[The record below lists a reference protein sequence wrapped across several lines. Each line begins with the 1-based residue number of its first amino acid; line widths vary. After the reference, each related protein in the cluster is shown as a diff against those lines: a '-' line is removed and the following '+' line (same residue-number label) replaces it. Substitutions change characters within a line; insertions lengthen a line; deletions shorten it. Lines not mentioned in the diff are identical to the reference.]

1 MKITAHVVTALPNP
15 ERREVVV
22 LMGGHRIDLTV
33 AEARA
38 LVQQVSLALP
48 AAAGE
53 PQDSTPAAPID
64 RAAIVAK
71 VEDQV
76 FSWARITDALGSA
89 AGTPQRRQPPLRTVT
104 GSDGDGA

>member
-1 MKITAHVVTALPNP
+1 MKIRAELVTALPNP

-22 LMGGHRIDLTV
+22 VMGGYRIELTV
-33 AEARA
+33 DEARA
-38 LVQQVSLALP
+38 LVRQVSRALP

-53 PQDSTPAAPID
+53 PEDAAPASAID

-76 FSWARITDALGSA
+76 FSWARITDSLGSA
-89 AGTPQRRQPPLRTVT
+89 NGEPKRRQQSLRAVT
-104 GSDGDGA
+104 GSDGDA